1 MAHLFR
7 VHEIGGP
14 EVLSWEKDDLDPPG
28 EGEVQVRHT
37 AIGLNFIDIYF
48 RTGIYPVSQFP
59 YTPGLEAAGVVESV
73 GESVGHLVVGDR
85 IAYASSQSGAYSE
98 ARNLA
103 ADQVVKLPDAIDDQ
117 TAASIMLKG
126 MTAEY
131 LLCRTYPVKSGQ
143 TILFHAIAGGVGLI
157 ACQWAKHLGATVIG
171 TAGSKE
177 KAELAKE
184 HGCDH
189 VILYR
194 QEDVVKQ
201 VMEITG
207 GGGVPVVF
215 DSVGIDTFNQ
225 SLDCLQPRGTLVSF
239 GQSSGK
245 VPPLDI
251 GLLSAKGSLYL
262 TRPTLFNYISTRDAL
277 VACASSLFQLVEG
290 GEIRVEVNQQFDL
303 IDAPRAHQ
311 QLASRNT
318 TGSTILMP

>member
-1 MAHLFR
+1 MNHLFK
-7 VHEIGGP
+7 VHETGGP
-14 EVLSWEKDDLDPPG
+14 EVLSWESENLHPPG
-28 EGEVQVRHT
+28 KGEIRVRHT

-48 RTGIYPVSQFP
+48 RSGIYPVSAFP
-59 YTPGLEAAGVVESV
+59 YTPGLEAAGIVESV
-73 GESVGHLVVGDR
+73 GEGVDHLIPGDR

-103 ADQVVKLPDAIDDQ
+103 ADQVVELPDFIDDK
-117 TAASIMLKG
+117 TAASIMVKG

-131 LLCRTYPVKSGQ
+131 LLCRTYPVKSGE
-143 TILFHAIAGGVGLI
+143 TILFHAIAGGVGLM

-171 TAGSKE
+171 TAGSEE
-177 KAELAKE
+177 KAELARD

-194 QEDVVKQ
+194 KEDVVKE

-207 GGGVPVVF
+207 GSGVPVVF
-215 DSVGIDTFNQ
+215 DSVGADTFDL
-225 SLDCLQPRGTLVSF
+225 SIESLQPRGTLVSF

-251 GLLSAKGSLYL
+251 GLLSARGSLYL
-262 TRPTLFNYISTRDAL
+262 TRPTLFNYISTREEL
-277 VACASSLFQLVEG
+277 MGCASSLFKMVESG
-290 GEIRVEVNQQFDL
+290 KIKVEVNQQFEL
-303 IDAPRAHQ
+303 IDAPSAHE

-318 TGSTILMP
+318 TGSTVLMP